1 MGRFRCFG
9 NSYMGRLGNSYMGKF
24 GFSYMGKYVI
34 VVIFN
39 SITYN

>member
-9 NSYMGRLGNSYMGKF
+9 NSYMGRLGNSYMGRF
-24 GFSYMGKYVI
+24 GVSYMGKYVI
-34 VVIFN
+34 VVIFY